1 MNTIENQKR
10 SITRHRP
17 PHIYRDDTFYF
28 VTCSTRGKSPFFD
41 TEIKKNILRD
51 VLKEKTKK
59 FGVRLRAWVIL
70 KNHYH
75 LLFYV
80 PSKDILAS
88 FIGQINGRSSYE
100 INKLDGVRG
109 RSIWYNYWDRCP
121 RNERDFYSFFNYIH
135 INPLKHG
142 EVHFPK
148 DVLQT
153 QGEEWRLNADRV
165 VNFHEVL
172 AQYPHSSYPFYLR
185 KHGEFALTH
194 LWMDYPI
201 LVNVEGDDH

>member
-1 MNTIENQKR
+1 MSTIENQKR
-10 SITRHRP
+10 PIIRHRP

-28 VTCSTRGKSPFFD
+28 VTCSTREKKTFLD
-41 TEIKKNILRD
+41 TNIKRDILRD
-51 VLKEKTKK
+51 VLKEKTKR
-59 FGVRLRAWVIL
+59 FGVRLTAWIIL

-75 LLFYV
+75 LLFHV
-80 PSKDILAS
+80 PSKETLAS

-100 INKLDGVRG
+100 LNKLDGVRG

-142 EVHFPK
+142 EVNFPE
-148 DVLQT
+148 DVLQI
-153 QGEEWRLNADRV
+153 QGKEWQLNANRT

-185 KHGEFALTH
+185 KYGELALTH
-194 LWMDYPI
+194 VWMDYPI
-201 LVNVEGDDH
+201 LVNVEGAE